1 MEENEET
8 IESIFGERELTAEE
22 LSAELKK
29 GLDELGWTPVEL
41 ADRMTSLGDYR
52 PYKTIL
58 RGIHR
63 ALANEIKVPGEL
75 LALVKLEGHYKRRLK
90 SSYDALNWT
99 KLPDASW
106 TTKTDGFVI
115 TLLPKSKGRWKVHMM
130 HVDSGYSPSWP
141 RWQDSL
147 DQAKEMAWMTLDNAI
162 HWLAEVERDRAAE
175 RQRGPRRAINLE
187 D

>member
-8 IESIFGERELTAEE
+8 IESIFGEREWTSEE
-22 LSAELKK
+22 LAAELMKE
-29 GLDELGWTPVEL
+29 LNELGWSPVEL

-63 ALANEIKVPGEL
+63 ALANKVKVPGEL

-90 SSYDALNWT
+90 RTYDGLEWT
-99 KLPDASW
+99 RLPDGSW
-106 TTKTDGFVI
+106 TTKAEGFII
-115 TLLPKSKGRWKVHMM
+115 TLLPKTKGRWKVQMT
-130 HVDSGYSPSWP
+130 HVDSGYSPSFP

-162 HWLAEVERDRAAE
+162 NWLAEVERDRAAE
-175 RQRGPRRAINLE
+175 RQRGPRRAVNLE

>member
-1 MEENEET
+1 MEDDEEPNEG
-8 IESIFGERELTAEE
+8 IFGEREWTPEE

-29 GLDELGWTPVEL
+29 AMDELDWTPVDL
-41 ADRMTSLGDYR
+41 SDRMRLLGDYR
-52 PYKTIL
+52 PRRTIL

-90 SSYDALNWT
+90 STYDALEWT
-99 KLPDASW
+99 RLPDGSW

-115 TLLPKSKGRWKVHMM
+115 TLLPESRGRWKVHMT
-130 HVDSGYSPSWP
+130 HVDSGYSPSLP

-147 DQAKEMAWMTLDNAI
+147 DKAKEMAWMTLDKAI
-162 HWLAEVERDRAAE
+162 NWLAEVEQAAAKRE
-175 RQRGPRRAINLE
+175 
-187 D
+187 

>member
-1 MEENEET
+1 M
-8 IESIFGERELTAEE
+8 A
-22 LSAELKK
+22 
-29 GLDELGWTPVEL
+29 
-41 ADRMTSLGDYR
+41 SLGDSR

-75 LALVKLEGHYKRRLK
+75 LALVKLQGRYKRRLK
-90 SSYDALNWT
+90 STYDALDWK
-99 KLPDASW
+99 KLPDGSW

-130 HVDSGYSPSWP
+130 HVHSGYSPSWP
-141 RWQDSL
+141 RWQDGL
-147 DQAKEMAWMTLDNAI
+147 DQAKEMAWMTLDSAI
-162 HWLAEVERDRAAE
+162 NWLAEVELDRVAKL
-175 RQRGPRRAINLE
+175 QCSPRRAIDLG

>member
-1 MEENEET
+1 MEYDEES
-8 IESIFGERELTAEE
+8 IESIFGERDWTPEE

-29 GLDELGWTPVEL
+29 ALEDLGWTPVEL
-41 ADRMTSLGDYR
+41 ADRMMSLGDYR
-52 PYKTIL
+52 PYRTIL

-75 LALVKLEGHYKRRLK
+75 LALVKLEGHYKHRLK
-90 SSYDALNWT
+90 STYDALEWT
-99 KLPDASW
+99 RLPDGSW
-106 TTKTDGFVI
+106 TTKTDGFII
-115 TLLPKSKGRWKVHMM
+115 TLLPKSKGRWKVHMT

-162 HWLAEVERDRAAE
+162 NWLAEVERERAAE
-175 RQRGPRRAINLE
+175 AQRGPRRALDLGE
-187 D
+187 